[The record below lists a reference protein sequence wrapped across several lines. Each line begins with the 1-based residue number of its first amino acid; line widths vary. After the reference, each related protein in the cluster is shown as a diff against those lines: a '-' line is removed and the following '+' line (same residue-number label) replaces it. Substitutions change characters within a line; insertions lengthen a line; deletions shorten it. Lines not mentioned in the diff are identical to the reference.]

1 MPRLIV
7 EAVSAPGTAKDGSS
21 SGIDVG
27 VSVSD
32 EAGNPVT
39 GLSAAKFVLAG
50 ASTHRGRLRASN

>member
-7 EAVSAPGTAKDGSS
+7 EAVSAPDGSS
-21 SGIDVG
+21 SGIGVG
-27 VSVSD
+27 VPVSD
-32 EAGNPVT
+32 EAGNPVN